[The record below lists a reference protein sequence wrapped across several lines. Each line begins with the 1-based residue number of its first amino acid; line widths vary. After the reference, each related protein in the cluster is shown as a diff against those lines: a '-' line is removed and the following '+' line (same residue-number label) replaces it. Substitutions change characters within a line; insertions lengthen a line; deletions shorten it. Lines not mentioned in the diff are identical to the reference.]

1 MKKTKHDKMTE
12 IYEELNKIE
21 PNNHYELVCE
31 GKINLNQNLEKLE
44 KVEKDLEKKDNTE
57 NENMENWS

>member
-1 MKKTKHDKMTE
+1 MTE